1 MAKIIEG
8 IQLIEFP
15 LLGNKQ
21 ATINWQKFKGIQEV
35 EFRFEN
41 KMGHEK
47 LPHFKEFNW
56 YNSCFNGK

>member
-41 KMGHEK
+41 KMGHEIAT
-47 LPHFKEFNW
+47 F
-56 YNSCFNGK
+56 